1 MTRSGGR
8 QMSFGSFLILSMVGR
23 INGDRS
29 LSGIIHLLRGRQSIQ
44 TIQDS
49 MLFHAGNLYHVYDT
63 VPKERFITLA
73 EDCLKKGWIA
83 PKGEASD
90 KYILTVSGHTAFKQM
105 AGIYTFPSSLK
116 YTEFVKSETDFWLGL
131 QLMIQALSEEVH
143 HVRSYLPITRKPSV
157 THAVR
162 QLFLQ
167 PAQRT
172 EQLGR
177 LVFHELSLLLTELPE
192 SAADLL
198 VCQLSG
204 FGTAGLTTEQSG
216 QLFNQDLFFCKTMEK
231 AAIRQIMQRT
241 AVQPGRFPSL
251 ASLFSANKSR
261 LSQSSR
267 ITYELLMD
275 GKGFSDIAG
284 IRHLSNGTI
293 EDHIVEITLNV
304 PGFDV
309 TPYLAP
315 ALEKKILEAAGGIG
329 SRQLKPIRSA
339 LGDQADYFQI
349 RLALAKE
356 AVNRE
361 EIAHGPSQPKRKG
374 SAVDQ

>member
-1 MTRSGGR
+1 
-8 QMSFGSFLILSMVGR
+8 MSFGSFLMLSMVGR
-23 INGDRS
+23 ISGDRS

-63 VPKERFITLA
+63 VPKEQFITLA
-73 EDCLKKGWIA
+73 ETCQKKGWIA
-83 PKGEASD
+83 PKREASD
-90 KYILTVSGHTAFKQM
+90 KYILTGSGHAALKKMGGLFTLPA
-105 AGIYTFPSSLK
+105 SLN

-131 QLMIQALSEEVH
+131 QLTVQALSEQIH
-143 HVRSYLPITRKPSV
+143 HARSYLPVTRKPSV
-157 THAVR
+157 THRVR
-162 QLFLQ
+162 ELFLHSDQQ
-167 PAQRT
+167 P

-177 LVFHELSLLLTELPE
+177 SVFNELSTLLAELNGL
-192 SAADLL
+192 AADLL
-198 VCQLSG
+198 VSQLSG
-204 FGTAGLTTEQSG
+204 FGTAGLTAEQAG
-216 QLFNQDLFFCKTMEK
+216 QFFNQDLFFCKATEK

-241 AVQPGRFPSL
+241 AGQPGCFPNL

-261 LSQSSR
+261 LSQSAR
-267 ITYELLMD
+267 ITYERLME
-275 GKGFSDIAG
+275 GGSFADIVR
-284 IRHLSNGTI
+284 IRHLSGGTI

-304 PGFDV
+304 PGFDS
-309 TPYLAP
+309 TPYLPP
-315 ALEKKILEAAGGIG
+315 ALEKKILETAGRIG

-361 EIAHGPSQPKRKG
+361 EIAHGPSEPKRTG